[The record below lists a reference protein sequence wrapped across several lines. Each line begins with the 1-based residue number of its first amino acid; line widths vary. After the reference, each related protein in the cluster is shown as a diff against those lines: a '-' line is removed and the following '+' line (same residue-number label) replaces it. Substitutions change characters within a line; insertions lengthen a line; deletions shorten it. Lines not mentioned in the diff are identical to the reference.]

1 MRVADLKP
9 YVQPVRVEIDK
20 LTKDEIEK
28 WIKWK
33 DLKRDTI
40 FLSDSDS
47 GKENGPGVS
56 DKKKKEKKEKREKE
70 ERKEIKEKPTK
81 REKTKRAL
89 SPPSEASD
97 LDDTPPGIG
106 EIKTFEIFKNLSFL
120 LFYE

>member
-28 WIKWK
+28 WTKWK
-33 DLKRDTI
+33 DLEGETI
-40 FLSDSDS
+40 VPSNSDSD
-47 GKENGPGVS
+47 KENGPGVS

-89 SPPSEASD
+89 SPSSEASD
-97 LDDTPPGIG
+97 LDDAASGIG
-106 EIKTFEIFKNLSFL
+106 EIKVF
-120 LFYE
+120 

>member
-1 MRVADLKP
+1 MRVADFKP

-28 WIKWK
+28 WTKWK

-47 GKENGPGVS
+47 GKENISGVS
-56 DKKKKEKKEKREKE
+56 DKKKKKEKREKE
-70 ERKEIKEKPTK
+70 DRKEIKEKPTK

-89 SPPSEASD
+89 SAPSEASD
-97 LDDTPPGIG
+97 LDDAASGIG
-106 EIKTFEIFKNLSFL
+106 EIKVF
-120 LFYE
+120 